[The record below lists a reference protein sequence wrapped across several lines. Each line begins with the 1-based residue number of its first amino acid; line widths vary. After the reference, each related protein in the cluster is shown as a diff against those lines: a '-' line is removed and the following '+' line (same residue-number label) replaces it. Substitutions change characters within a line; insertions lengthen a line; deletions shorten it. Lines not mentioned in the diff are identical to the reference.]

1 MIEINKVHC
10 MDCLEGMKLIDDNS
24 IDLIVTDPP
33 YGDNIA
39 YGRNDKDIKNNE
51 NPLINCHALMEF
63 ERILKDNSNIYL
75 FTNWKHYPFLKGYI
89 EEYTSFNIRM
99 LIVYVKNHFGM
110 GYSFRNQYE
119 LIIVLEKGKPVYN
132 LNDFS
137 NVVFAEYINQI
148 DTTHPHQKDWK
159 IIQKIIRH
167 SSKENDIILDPFAGS
182 GQICLAAKQLK
193 RKYIGI
199 EIEEKW
205 CNFANNKLNQ
215 NIITDFLKGG
225 NENATSNN

>member
-1 MIEINKVHC
+1 MEINKILLGDC
-10 MDCLEGMKLIDDNS
+10 MNIMQQIDNES
-24 IDLIVTDPP
+24 IDLIITDPP
-33 YGDNIA
+33 YGDNIV
-39 YGRNDKDIKNNE
+39 YGRNNKEIKNNE

-63 ERILKDNSNIYL
+63 ERILKNNSNVYL

-110 GYSFRNQYE
+110 GYGFRNQYE
-119 LIIVLEKGKPVYN
+119 LIVVLEKGSPDYN

-137 NVVFAEYINQI
+137 NIVFAEHINQ
-148 DTTHPHQKDWK
+148 TENTHPHQKDWR
-159 IIQKIIRH
+159 IIQKIIKH

-193 RKYIGI
+193 RNYIGI

-205 CNFANNKLNQ
+205 HNFSNNKLNQ

-225 NENATSNN
+225 SNEIKNI